1 MDMTLR
7 KTLAAG
13 AFALAAALATTVS
26 AQDAR
31 KMGYTAIDL
40 TNPYFIALTKGMK
53 ERADEL
59 EIELSIHD
67 GKSDPAS
74 QVSAIEN
81 FVVQQMDA
89 ILMSPIDPRALESV
103 VTQAKEAKIPTIS
116 VAQQVPGTDAFIGL
130 KELEYGLSIGKIAGQ
145 YIVDTMG
152 GEAEV
157 AVLTYPELAP
167 IIDRANGIKQGI
179 LEVAPNATIVA
190 EQSAATPENGA
201 AAIEAIMQAHPN
213 VRVVVGIN
221 DAGVL
226 GAYEALAGMGVDTK
240 AFALF
245 GLDAT
250 PEALAKMREK
260 GMYKA
265 TVDIAP
271 FEAGKAAID
280 LAVKV
285 IESGP
290 QAEMIVQAMVPVTAD
305 TLPAE

>member
-1 MDMTLR
+1 MQRRTTLGASVIALAAL
-7 KTLAAG
+7 TLAAP
-13 AFALAAALATTVS
+13 LAA
-26 AQDAR
+26 QDGMS
-31 KMGYTAIDL
+31 MGYTAIDL
-40 TNPYFIALTKGMK
+40 TNPYFIALTDGMQA
-53 ERADEL
+53 RADEL
-59 EIELSIHD
+59 GIALTIHD

-89 ILMSPIDPRALESV
+89 ILVSPIDPQALEPLV
-103 VTQAKEAKIPTIS
+103 EQVHAADIPMIS
-116 VAQQVPGTDAFIGL
+116 VAQGVPGSDAFLGL
-130 KELEYGLSIGKIAGQ
+130 DEREYGLSIGRIAGQ
-145 YIVDTMG
+145 YIVDNMG
-152 GEAEV
+152 GQAEV
-157 AVLTYPELAP
+157 AILTYPELAP
-167 IIDRANGIKQGI
+167 VILRGEGIRDGI
-179 LEVAPNATIVA
+179 LEVAPEAMVVA
-190 EQSAATPENGA
+190 EQSAATPETGA

-213 VRVVVGIN
+213 VRVVAGIN

-226 GAYEALAGMGVDTK
+226 GAYEALAGMGVPTEE
-240 AFALF
+240 FALC

-250 PEALAKMREK
+250 PEALARMREG

-280 LAVKV
+280 LALQV

-290 QAEMIVQAMVPVTAD
+290 VPEMIVQSMVPVTPE

>member
-1 MDMTLR
+1 MQRRTALGASVIA
-7 KTLAAG
+7 LASL
-13 AFALAAALATTVS
+13 ALAAPLA
-26 AQDAR
+26 AQDGMA
-31 KMGYTAIDL
+31 MGYTAIDL
-40 TNPYFIALTKGMK
+40 TNPYFIALTDGMQA
-53 ERADEL
+53 RADEL
-59 EIELSIHD
+59 GIALTIHD

-89 ILMSPIDPRALESV
+89 ILVSPIDPQALEPLV
-103 VTQAKEAKIPTIS
+103 EQVHGADIPLIS
-116 VAQQVPGTDAFIGL
+116 VAQGVPGSDAFLGL
-130 KELEYGLSIGKIAGQ
+130 DEREYGLSIGRIAGQ
-145 YIVDTMG
+145 YIVDNMG
-152 GEAEV
+152 GKAEV
-157 AVLTYPELAP
+157 AILTYPELAP
-167 IIDRANGIKQGI
+167 VILRGEGIRDGI
-179 LEVAPNATIVA
+179 LEVAPEAVVVA
-190 EQSAATPENGA
+190 EQSAATPETGA

-213 VRVVVGIN
+213 VRVVADIN

-226 GAYEALAGMGVDTK
+226 GAYEALAGMGVPTEE
-240 AFALF
+240 FALF

-250 PEALAKMREK
+250 PEALARMREG

-280 LAVKV
+280 LAVQV

-290 QAEMIVQAMVPVTAD
+290 VPEMIVQSMVPVTPE

>member
-1 MDMTLR
+1 MQ
-7 KTLAAG
+7 A
-13 AFALAAALATTVS
+13 
-26 AQDAR
+26 
-31 KMGYTAIDL
+31 
-40 TNPYFIALTKGMK
+40 
-53 ERADEL
+53 RADEL
-59 EIELSIHD
+59 GIALTIHD

-89 ILMSPIDPRALESV
+89 ILVSPIDPQALEPLV
-103 VTQAKEAKIPTIS
+103 EQVHAADIPMVS
-116 VAQQVPGTDAFIGL
+116 VAQGVPGSDAFLGL
-130 KELEYGLSIGKIAGQ
+130 DEREYGLSIGRIAGQ
-145 YIVDTMG
+145 YIVDNMG
-152 GEAEV
+152 GQAEV
-157 AVLTYPELAP
+157 AILTYPELAP
-167 IIDRANGIKQGI
+167 VILRGEGIRDGI
-179 LEVAPNATIVA
+179 LEIAPEAVVVA
-190 EQSAATPENGA
+190 EQSAATPETGA

-213 VRVVVGIN
+213 VRVVAGIN

-226 GAYEALAGMGVDTK
+226 GAYEALAGMGVPTEE
-240 AFALF
+240 FALF

-250 PEALAKMREK
+250 PEALARMREG

-280 LAVKV
+280 LAVQV

-290 QAEMIVQAMVPVTAD
+290 VPEMIVQSMVPVTPE